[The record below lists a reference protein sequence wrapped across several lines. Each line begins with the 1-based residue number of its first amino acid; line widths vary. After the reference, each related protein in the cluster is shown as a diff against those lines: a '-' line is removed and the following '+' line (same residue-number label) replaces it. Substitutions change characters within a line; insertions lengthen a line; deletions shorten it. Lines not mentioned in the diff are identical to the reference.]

1 MMTAAVA
8 GPVKPADFDAYW
20 SAIDDELARFP
31 IAAEARHTPLHDTEF
46 STSYDVEL
54 TGIGPYRLFGFL
66 SIPKGTGPFPAMLIT
81 PRYGSVAT
89 PAHWDD
95 RQRYIC
101 FTIVHRGQRLADK
114 PFAAAYP
121 GLLTVGIDDPE
132 TYIYRSIAA
141 DCLRGLEYLLS
152 LDEVD
157 PSRVV
162 VVGDD
167 LAAITAARRPGTV
180 SAMHVTGLMFHR
192 LMDVR
197 KRTDMYPIEEINDSI
212 RLFADRKAT
221 ISNTVSYFDPQHH
234 AGAISVPV
242 LVAAGDNNAV
252 NGPEWLAGLTGAFA
266 GNVELYQLTHEGQ
279 RDHDAM
285 DAWISEKM
293 TIEPRP
299 RIWEISR

>member
-1 MMTAAVA
+1 MTAAVA

-20 SAIDDELARFP
+20 NAIDDELARFP

-46 STSYDVEL
+46 STSFDVEL

-66 SIPKGTGPFPAMLIT
+66 SIPKGNGPFPALLIT
-81 PRYGSVAT
+81 PRYGSVNT

-95 RQRYIC
+95 RQRYVC
-101 FTIVHRGQRLADK
+101 FTLVHRGQRLADK

-152 LDEVD
+152 LDDVD

-167 LAAITAARRPGTV
+167 LSVVVASRRPGTV
-180 SAMHVTGLMFHR
+180 SALHVTGLMFHR
-192 LMDVR
+192 MMDVR
-197 KRTDMYPIEEINDSI
+197 KCTDIYPIEEINDEI
-212 RLFADRKAT
+212 RLSSGRESAITNT
-221 ISNTVSYFDPQHH
+221 ISYFDPQHH
-234 AGAISVPV
+234 AGKISAPV
-242 LVAAGDNNAV
+242 LVAAGDNNAI
-252 NGPEWLAGLTGAFA
+252 NGPEWLSGLVDAFA
-266 GNVELYQLTHEGQ
+266 GNAELYQLTHEGQ

-285 DAWISEKM
+285 DLWLSEKM
-293 TIEPRP
+293 TVEPRP